1 MTVVERRHVARLGA
15 PAVEPSAPD
24 HRSARIA
31 ACEDFRYVRLV
42 SVDRGQAF
50 SRTLRTLSGGF
61 LEQPPVQLGGEG
73 MDRAS

>member
-31 ACEDFRYVRLV
+31 ADPDVSMIFCGVSEPRYGATDQDPVRL
-42 SVDRGQAF
+42 
-50 SRTLRTLSGGF
+50 
-61 LEQPPVQLGGEG
+61 
-73 MDRAS
+73 